1 MRDYELEILEHYDI
15 EVRSTHKIRGAF
27 FCDTNEGT
35 MVLKETRVSDK
46 RAPFMYKMLCK
57 LEEEGYPNVDLPV
70 ATEEGSFISTSRDG
84 TRYML
89 KRWFYG
95 RECDVRKQQDVLAAV
110 ENLAV
115 LHQKM
120 RWTESEDGEA
130 PMRGRHLREEFL
142 SHNRELKKVRS
153 FMRNKVNKGNFEYLF
168 LKHFEQMFQYAVQAL
183 RRLETSD
190 YDLLYQKSIGGGYL
204 VHGDYNYHNVLI
216 LGNSGADAMATT
228 NFEHARLDVQVQDLY
243 YFLRKVM
250 EKHKWDAELGRRIL
264 ESYHAVRKL
273 EEAEREYLVLKLL
286 YPEKFWKIASAYYHS
301 NKAWIPEKNVEK
313 LRLTIAQSEEKLRF
327 LDAVF

>member
-1 MRDYELEILEHYDI
+1 
-15 EVRSTHKIRGAF
+15 
-27 FCDTNEGT
+27 
-35 MVLKETRVSDK
+35 
-46 RAPFMYKMLCK
+46 
-57 LEEEGYPNVDLPV
+57 
-70 ATEEGSFISTSRDG
+70 
-84 TRYML
+84 
-89 KRWFYG
+89 
-95 RECDVRKQQDVLAAV
+95 
-110 ENLAV
+110 
-115 LHQKM
+115 
-120 RWTESEDGEA
+120 
-130 PMRGRHLREEFL
+130 
-142 SHNRELKKVRS
+142 
-153 FMRNKVNKGNFEYLF
+153 MRNKVNKGNFEYLF

-250 EKHKWDAELGRRIL
+250 EKHKWDTELGRRIL